1 MQSSRRLIV
10 RNLSSLRPKQQQQP
24 SIFSRSNIIKPSQ
37 RTSNMSTLWHPR
49 FSHRSASP
57 SISQGGGFSSL
68 FQLLDDF
75 DRYTGQSLLTP
86 QASGGRTTGAG
97 AVAAFSPRFDVTEHE
112 KDYVLQGE
120 LPGVTPDQVD
130 VEFTDD
136 QTLVVRGR
144 LEREHT
150 EGDPSFAPAGTLTE
164 GDTTTTGR
172 VTEAEGEG
180 EGEAKT
186 GGNATG
192 GAVAKGSESSVQ
204 AQGQGTRRAGPRYW
218 VSERSYGEFSRVFT
232 FPSAVDQDKVH
243 AAFKDGIL
251 NITVPKTEK
260 KSGKKITIQ

>member
-1 MQSSRRLIV
+1 
-10 RNLSSLRPKQQQQP
+10 
-24 SIFSRSNIIKPSQ
+24 
-37 RTSNMSTLWHPR
+37 MSTLWHPR
-49 FSHRSASP
+49 FSHRSATP

-75 DRYTGQSLLTP
+75 DRYTGQSLLNP
-86 QASGGRTTGAG
+86 ESSSGRTPRTT
-97 AVAAFSPRFDVTEHE
+97 AVTAFSPRFDVTEHE

-150 EGDPSFAPAGTLTE
+150 EGDPSFAPAGALTE

-180 EGEAKT
+180 EKT
-186 GGNATG
+186 GENATN
-192 GAVAKGSESSVQ
+192 AALAKGAEGSVQ
-204 AQGQGTRRAGPRYW
+204 AQGQGQGTKRAGPRYW

-232 FPSAVDQDKVH
+232 FPGAVDQDKVR

-260 KSGKKITIQ
+260 KSGKKIAIQ

>member
-1 MQSSRRLIV
+1 
-10 RNLSSLRPKQQQQP
+10 
-24 SIFSRSNIIKPSQ
+24 
-37 RTSNMSTLWHPR
+37 MSTLWHPR

-75 DRYTGQSLLTP
+75 DRYTGQNLLSP

-150 EGDPSFAPAGTLTE
+150 EGDPSFAPAGE
-164 GDTTTTGR
+164 
-172 VTEAEGEG
+172 
-180 EGEAKT
+180 KT
-186 GGNATG
+186 GGNGTG
-192 GAVAKGSESSVQ
+192 AAVTKGSESSVQ
-204 AQGQGTRRAGPRYW
+204 AQSQGTRRAGPRYW